1 MKVLF
6 FSPHALAD
14 SSSGAAQSIANLLG
28 GLARLG
34 HTCVA
39 VTGSVLDAKNDLFAK
54 VLTAEPVTTFTLPQV
69 GLAVPVRKVSLHG
82 VVHLIATFKSG
93 NTADVMS
100 TEEVALYRL
109 FTDAFQQ
116 LEPDV
121 VLTYGGFISNYCAGL
136 YAMARGRK
144 SVLYVASDTYSQGGG
159 NFTHANLVV
168 TVSEAMSRLLD
179 GVTQLPRLVLPP
191 FFDKA
196 AVIAPERTP
205 EYITLLNPLP
215 AKGLMLAGALAAECA
230 RLGRPYKFLF
240 VEGRGT
246 RETMRAVCPEVLA
259 LPNIGVADNTSDVK
273 LVYARSS
280 IILFPSLWFETA
292 GKVILEANANGIPVL
307 ATNIGGIPEML
318 DGAGYLFD
326 PPQVCREKW
335 DTPAPADYV
344 AKWLA
349 VIDRLHNDPKEMAD
363 AVARARAADSRYDLD
378 RFTQKFVDF
387 VGETAETPPPAL
399 KDKPAPRRAPKRAAK
414 R

>member
-28 GLARLG
+28 ELTRLG

-39 VTGSVLDAKNDLFAK
+39 ATGSVLDAKNDLFAK
-54 VLTAEPVTTFTLPQV
+54 VLAAEPVTSFTLPQV
-69 GLAVPVRKVSLHG
+69 GLSVPVRKVMMHG
-82 VVHLIATFKSG
+82 VVHLIAGFKSHA
-93 NTADVMS
+93 TADVMS

-109 FTDAFQQ
+109 FTDTFQQ

-121 VLTYGGFISNYCAGL
+121 VITYGGFISNMCAGL
-136 YAMARGRK
+136 YAMSRGRR
-144 SVLYVASDTYSQGGG
+144 SVLYVASDTYSQSG
-159 NFTHANLVV
+159 NFTHANMVV

-179 GVTQLPRLVLPP
+179 GVTQLPKLVLPP

-196 AVIAPERTP
+196 SVIAKDRVP

-215 AKGLMLAGALAAECA
+215 AKGLMLAGALAVESA
-230 RLGRPYKFLF
+230 RRGRPYKFLF

-246 RETMRAVCPEVLA
+246 RETMRALCPEVLA
-259 LPNIGVADNTSDVK
+259 LPNVGVADNTSDVK
-273 LVYARSS
+273 LVYARSG

-307 ATNIGGIPEML
+307 ASNIGGIPEML

-326 PPQVCREKW
+326 PPQVCRDKW
-335 DTPAPADYV
+335 DAPPPAAYV
-344 AKWLA
+344 ASWLD
-349 VIDRLHNDPKEMAD
+349 VIDRLHNEPAEMAD
-363 AVARARAADSRYDLD
+363 AVARAAAADRRYDLA
-378 RFTQKFVDF
+378 RLAQKFVDF
-387 VGETAETPPPAL
+387 AG
-399 KDKPAPRRAPKRAAK
+399 KAA
-414 R
+414 

>member
-1 MKVLF
+1 MKILF
-6 FSPHALAD
+6 FSPHTLAD

-28 GLARLG
+28 ALVHLG

-39 VTGSVLDAKNDLFAK
+39 ATGSVLDAKNELFGK
-54 VLTAEPVTTFTLPQV
+54 VLAAEPVTAFTIPQV
-69 GLAVPVRKVSLHG
+69 GLAVPVRKVMIHG

-109 FTDAFQQ
+109 FTDSFEQ
-116 LEPDV
+116 LDPDV
-121 VLTYGGFISNYCAGL
+121 VITYGGFISNYCAGL
-136 YAMARGRK
+136 YAMSRGRK
-144 SVLYVASDTYSQGGG
+144 SVLYVASDTYSQAGA
-159 NFTHANLVV
+159 FTHANMIV
-168 TVSEAMSRLLD
+168 TVSQAMSRLLE
-179 GVTQLPRLVLPP
+179 GVTQLPKLVLPP

-196 AVIAPERTP
+196 AVIAQDRTP

-215 AKGLMLAGALAAECA
+215 AKGLMLAAALAAESA

-246 RETMRAVCPEVLA
+246 RETMRAVCPEVLS
-259 LPNIGVADNTSDVK
+259 LPNVGVADNTSEVK
-273 LVYARSS
+273 LVYARTSV
-280 IILFPSLWFETA
+280 ILFPSLWFETA

-307 ATNIGGIPEML
+307 ASNIGGIPEML

-326 PPQVCREKW
+326 PPQVCRDKW
-335 DTPAPADYV
+335 DARPPADYV

-349 VIDRLHNDPKEMAD
+349 VIDRLHNDPAEMAD
-363 AVARARAADSRYDLD
+363 AVRRAKAADSRYDLD

-387 VGETAETPPPAL
+387 VADSAQAHPPEAPAQA
-399 KDKPAPRRAPKRAAK
+399 APKRAPKRAGK

>member
-1 MKVLF
+1 MKILF

-28 GLARLG
+28 ALTRLG

-39 VTGSVLDAKNDLFAK
+39 ATGSVLDAKNELFSK
-54 VLTAEPVTTFTLPQV
+54 VLAAEPVTTFTLPQV
-69 GLAVPVRKVSLHG
+69 GLAVPVRKVMMHG

-109 FTDAFQQ
+109 FTDSFHQ

-121 VLTYGGFISNYCAGL
+121 VITYGGFISNYCAGL
-136 YAMARGRK
+136 YAMSRGRK
-144 SVLYVASDTYSQGGG
+144 SVLYVASDTYSQAGS
-159 NFTHANLVV
+159 FTHANLVV
-168 TVSEAMSRLLD
+168 TVSQAMSRLLE
-179 GVTQLPRLVLPP
+179 GVTQLPKLVLPP

-196 AVIAPERTP
+196 AVIATERTP

-215 AKGLMLAGALAAECA
+215 AKGLMLAAALAMESA

-259 LPNIGVADNTSDVK
+259 LPNVGVADNTSDVK

-307 ATNIGGIPEML
+307 ASNIGGIPEML

-335 DTPAPADYV
+335 DAPVPSDYV
-344 AKWLA
+344 GKWLT
-349 VIDRLHNDPKEMAD
+349 VIDRLHNDPREMAD

-378 RFTQKFVDF
+378 RFAQRFVDF
-387 VGETAETPPPAL
+387 AGETTRASPPGSAAKPEA
-399 KDKPAPRRAPKRAAK
+399 KPASKRAPKR
-414 R
+414 